1 MCSTLAV
8 AIALGAAT
16 TVTGIATQN
25 QQWKSEVEAV
35 DRSNAAARTKYI
47 NDIQISAY
55 NDQQKLQIYEAQ
67 LKADSAAE
75 QNYYLQ
81 REINQV
87 EANRAISAADQEF
100 REKLNEQMFN
110 SQANLAKAIEAQGTV
125 LASGQAAG
133 QSMMLSLDQA
143 ERFYGFEQAQIDAT
157 VFDATKAYGINKY
170 GIDLDKYSA
179 DTAAMNNIQRTA
191 LMAPA
196 PSFQTIKP
204 IKQNRPEKPS
214 PLGPILSGL
223 TTTLMAGSMI
233 GGKSFWGGKFS
244 SWFPGQAA
252 TVAPAGTIKPFAW
265 NVG

>member
-16 TVTGIATQN
+16 TATGIATQN
-25 QQWKSEVEAV
+25 QQWKAEVEAV
-35 DRSNAAARTKYI
+35 DRSNAMSKQKYI

-67 LKADSAAE
+67 LKADAGAE
-75 QNYYLQ
+75 ENYYLQ
-81 REINQV
+81 KGINQI
-87 EANRAISAADQEF
+87 EANRALEAADQEF
-100 REKLNEQMFN
+100 REKLNEQMFA
-110 SQANLAKAIEAQGTV
+110 SQANLAKAIQAQGTV
-125 LASGQAAG
+125 LAGGQAAG
-133 QSMMLSLDQA
+133 QSMMLTLDEA

-170 GIDLDKYSA
+170 GIDLDQYSA
-179 DTAAMNNIQRTA
+179 DTAAANNIQRTA

-204 IKQNRPEKPS
+204 TKQNRPDKPS

-233 GGKSFWGGKFS
+233 GGKGFWGNKWS
-244 SWFPGQAA
+244 SWFPGNPVSPV
-252 TVAPAGTIKPFAW
+252 TPVPYSGL
-265 NVG
+265 